1 MRARHTPSTELDRLA
16 QLQAGV
22 VRSDQ
27 VLERGLSRHAV
38 RRLLA
43 QGQWRRLGQSVY
55 HTAPGEVGWEA
66 LAWAGVLLGGE
77 NARLGPRASGFLHG
91 LVSEPP
97 RPIDVLV
104 PSDRRVQV
112 TGPWVFQRERPG
124 VRSPG
129 SVASPRRLKVED
141 TVLDLCAAATP
152 GGVVALVTTSVQR
165 RLTTPSRL
173 LAVLEQRHRYRHR
186 TLLMNLLRDV
196 AQGAESPLE
205 VAYLRGVEQ
214 RHGLPRGDRQVSHAG
229 LPYYSDV
236 AYERYLVLVELD
248 GRDGHLGVG
257 RFRDM
262 ERDNRFV
269 LRHYVTLRYGWFDVL
284 EKPCQVASQ
293 VAAALV
299 DRGWESSLRRCPR
312 C

>member
-1 MRARHTPSTELDRLA
+1 MGG
-16 QLQAGV
+16 AG
-22 VRSDQ
+22 
-27 VLERGLSRHAV
+27 
-38 RRLLA
+38 
-43 QGQWRRLGQSVY
+43 
-55 HTAPGEVGWEA
+55 
-66 LAWAGVLLGGE
+66 LGGRPAWWRE
-77 NARLGPRASGFLHG
+77 CTVGTTSIRFSPW

-141 TVLDLCAAATP
+141 TVLDLCAVATP

-229 LPYYSDV
+229 LPYCSDV

-262 ERDNRFV
+262 EKDNRFV

-299 DRGWESSLRRCPR
+299 DRGWESSPRRCPR

>member
-1 MRARHTPSTELDRLA
+1 MGGACL
-16 QLQAGV
+16 G
-22 VRSDQ
+22 
-27 VLERGLSRHAV
+27 
-38 RRLLA
+38 RRPA
-43 QGQWRRLGQSVY
+43 CWRQCALG
-55 HTAPGEVGWEA
+55 TTGI
-66 LAWAGVLLGGE
+66 
-77 NARLGPRASGFLHG
+77 RFLYG

-104 PSDRRVQV
+104 PSERRVQV
-112 TGPWVFQRERPG
+112 AGPWVFQRERPG

-129 SVASPRRLKVED
+129 SVGSPRRLKVED

-152 GGVVALVTTSVQR
+152 GEVVGLVTTSVQK

-173 LAVLEQRHRYRHR
+173 LAVLEQRYRHRYR
-186 TLLMNLLRDV
+186 TLLMSLLRDV

-214 RHGLPRGDRQVSHAG
+214 RHGLPRGDRQVSHAD
-229 LPYYSDV
+229 LPYCSDV
-236 AYERYLVLVELD
+236 AYERYHVLVELD

-262 ERDNRFV
+262 NRDNRFV
-269 LRHYVTLRYGWFDVL
+269 LRQYLTLRYGWFDVL
-284 EKPCQVASQ
+284 QKPCEVASQ

-299 DRGWESSLRRCPR
+299 DRGWERSLRRCHR